1 MVTEDEQD
9 QWAEHEQ
16 SRCCAANKHHYVM
29 LVRPRGRSAQHTAFT
44 NQPGKHKWMT
54 SKSSKPGTPRYH
66 TAGMHTLLV
75 AHEDF
80 TYCQRH
86 GQLCHS
92 CSHKSHKEYLL
103 EYISAPPH
111 AHAADC
117 RITASIRYPV
127 WVTTTL
133 QHMCCI
139 TGRTLRARWA
149 SLSPDELDKLSQPC
163 SMIPSCGCQ
172 SGTLC
177 ISHAMHGPLGSSLG
191 RRNTF
196 GCGVTAGA

>member
-16 SRCCAANKHHYVM
+16 STCCAANKHHYVM
-29 LVRPRGRSAQHTAFT
+29 LVQPRGRSAQHTAIT

-54 SKSSKPGTPRYH
+54 SKSSKPRYH

-75 AHEDF
+75 AHEDI

-92 CSHKSHKEYLL
+92 CSQKLHKEYLL

-117 RITASIRYPV
+117 RINPV
-127 WVTTTL
+127 F
-133 QHMCCI
+133 
-139 TGRTLRARWA
+139 
-149 SLSPDELDKLSQPC
+149 
-163 SMIPSCGCQ
+163 
-172 SGTLC
+172 
-177 ISHAMHGPLGSSLG
+177 SLG
-191 RRNTF
+191 DNHIATHVLYHWQNTPCKVGF
-196 GCGVTAGA
+196 FHQMS